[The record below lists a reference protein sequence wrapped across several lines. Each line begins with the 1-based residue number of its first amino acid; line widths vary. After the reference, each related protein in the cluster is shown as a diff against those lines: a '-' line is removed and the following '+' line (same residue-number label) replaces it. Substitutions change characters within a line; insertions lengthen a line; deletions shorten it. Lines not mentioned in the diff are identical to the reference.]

1 MLMWRPPRSRRVP
14 LRGLALDEGLEALRY
29 FRLVDSLKAV
39 GGDGCDRRVDAAD
52 RIGSASSRVLVSGLV
67 QTFDGEL
74 DGGCPVDAV
83 LPAQLDG
90 GAGVAAGRPGGVEV
104 GLFVAA
110 AGDVVLED
118 ASGPAAEVIAGEDG
132 DDDEALHGRRQVRAD
147 HLGKLVGLALEAQD
161 AALDLLVVLEL
172 GLEET

>member
-1 MLMWRPPRSRRVP
+1 MLMWRPPPSSASRRALRFAAKQALSHWFARSRRVP

-39 GGDGCDRRVDAAD
+39 GGDGCDRRVDAPD

-90 GAGVAAGRPGGVEV
+90 GA
-104 GLFVAA
+104 
-110 AGDVVLED
+110 
-118 ASGPAAEVIAGEDG
+118 
-132 DDDEALHGRRQVRAD
+132 
-147 HLGKLVGLALEAQD
+147 
-161 AALDLLVVLEL
+161 
-172 GLEET
+172 